1 MVVVVGA
8 VPQLVDAARNNPAG
22 AALPR
27 AGPPD
32 RAGQARRAGHVK
44 PVPPEGQVAL
54 APFALEKAQ
63 RNGVPGAE
71 ARFLVVRQ
79 RRGVFWNGKFLFFLL
94 KY

>member
-8 VPQLVDAARNNPAG
+8 VPQLVDAARNNPTG

-79 RRGVFWNGKFLFFLL
+79 RRGVFWNGKIV
-94 KY
+94 KKTMIS